1 MEKNNETKAKPAI
14 LVRLYRRFKGQFHD
28 RSAPRTAHGLS
39 LAVVDDRTATGV
51 MRGADVGLDQTPQ
64 MLSGPVSGPAPK
76 SDPGPGAKHDAG
88 LDAEQDGKYGA
99 EPPAWKF
106 RSRRNLADAA
116 PLEKGYVSPNLPD
129 VQVSGEPMVSVSS
142 ARSSTDAVL
151 VPASDPGKA
160 VRGSQGRESQGRE
173 SQGRAV
179 KSRPVKGEDA
189 HPAAL
194 RILEAKSLEPASVA
208 KKPVANPPASATR
221 PLTMASALDLY
232 NDHFGLTERPF
243 SLLPDPDFLFWSP
256 AHRRAYTML
265 EYGILTCAPITLI
278 TGDVGAGKTTLVQHL
293 LRTIDE
299 RVKIG
304 LISNAHGSRGE
315 LLRWV
320 LMALGQ
326 TAAHEA
332 TYVDLFAT
340 FQAYLIEEYGRGNR
354 VILIF
359 DEAQNLSR
367 DALEELRMFT
377 NINANKDEL
386 LQLVLVGQP
395 ELRDIVRR
403 PDMRQFAQRVAAN
416 FHLSTMDAPTVRA
429 YIAHRLKVAGNDRN
443 VFNRSATD
451 LIHKVTGGVPRLV
464 NQLCDL
470 SMVYTFTKNQKI
482 IMSQTVQ
489 RVLEDGAFFAM
500 GLDADE
506 TPSGRAPSNTPDR
519 AGTLDED

>member
-1 MEKNNETKAKPAI
+1 MTSGAAI
-14 LVRLYRRFKGQFHD
+14 
-28 RSAPRTAHGLS
+28 
-39 LAVVDDRTATGV
+39 
-51 MRGADVGLDQTPQ
+51 
-64 MLSGPVSGPAPK
+64 
-76 SDPGPGAKHDAG
+76 
-88 LDAEQDGKYGA
+88 
-99 EPPAWKF
+99 
-106 RSRRNLADAA
+106 
-116 PLEKGYVSPNLPD
+116 
-129 VQVSGEPMVSVSS
+129 
-142 ARSSTDAVL
+142 
-151 VPASDPGKA
+151 
-160 VRGSQGRESQGRE
+160 
-173 SQGRAV
+173 
-179 KSRPVKGEDA
+179 
-189 HPAAL
+189 
-194 RILEAKSLEPASVA
+194 
-208 KKPVANPPASATR
+208 
-221 PLTMASALDLY
+221 DLY
-232 NDHFGLTERPF
+232 NDHFGLRERPF

-278 TGDVGAGKTTLVQHL
+278 TGDIGAGKTTLVQHL
-293 LRTIDE
+293 LKTIDE

-326 TAAHEA
+326 KAPHDA
-332 TYVDLFAT
+332 TYVDLFAA
-340 FQAYLIEEYGRGNR
+340 FQAHLIEEYAGGNR

-416 FHLSTMDAPTVRA
+416 FHLSAMDGPTVRA
-429 YIAHRLKVAGNDRN
+429 YIAHRLKVAGSDRN
-443 VFNRSATD
+443 VFSRAATD

-489 RVLEDGAFFAM
+489 RVLEDGAFFGAGPEHALPATDLAADTASDTSHPHPPAR
-500 GLDADE
+500 GLAGRPDE
-506 TPSGRAPSNTPDR
+506 H
-519 AGTLDED
+519 